1 MLEKFQRL
9 PLRNGVGIVL
19 LNKSNQVFVA
29 RRIDNPSRNWQMP
42 QGGVDNNESYYDA
55 AIRELKEET
64 SIRSITLLKE
74 IDEFITYELPNN
86 LLGIIWRGKFKGQ
99 KQKWFIMR
107 FLGEE
112 SEIDINTKKPEFLEW
127 KWIDANS
134 LTKNV
139 VDFKIDVYKKVELEV
154 QKFLIS

>member
-64 SIRSITLLKE
+64 SIRNIALLKE
-74 IDEFITYELPNN
+74 IDEFIDPDHLEL
-86 LLGIIWRGKFKGQ
+86 
-99 KQKWFIMR
+99 
-107 FLGEE
+107 
-112 SEIDINTKKPEFLEW
+112 KKPRR
-127 KWIDANS
+127 NS
-134 LTKNV
+134 SVYCEKNR
-139 VDFKIDVYKKVELEV
+139 K
-154 QKFLIS
+154 S

>member
-1 MLEKFQRL
+1 
-9 PLRNGVGIVL
+9 
-19 LNKSNQVFVA
+19 
-29 RRIDNPSRNWQMP
+29 
-42 QGGVDNNESYYDA
+42 
-55 AIRELKEET
+55 
-64 SIRSITLLKE
+64 
-74 IDEFITYELPNN
+74 
-86 LLGIIWRGKFKGQ
+86 
-99 KQKWFIMR
+99 MR

-154 QKFLIS
+154 QKFLTS